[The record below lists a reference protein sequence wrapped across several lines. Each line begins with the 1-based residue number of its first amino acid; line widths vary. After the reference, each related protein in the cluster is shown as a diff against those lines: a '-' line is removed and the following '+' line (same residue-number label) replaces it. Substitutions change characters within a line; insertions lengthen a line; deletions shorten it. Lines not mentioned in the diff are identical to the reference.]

1 MDRRLTACALALFV
15 LAAGAGAADKAQP
28 APTPAAGEPGAAAIA
43 KLRALR
49 PDLPIES
56 VTPSPLAGF
65 VTIELTGGTMLYATD
80 DGRYLMAGDLYE
92 LRDTGLVNLA
102 DARRNDLRRELLAGV
117 STSDMAVFPAQGVRK
132 ATISVFTDVDCGYC
146 RKLHLEVPELNARG
160 IEVRYLAFP
169 RQGTT
174 SPSFDKLV
182 SAWCA
187 ADRNDAITRLKRGET
202 IPRKSCANP
211 VERQYVLGHQMGVEG
226 TPAIIFEDGSLH
238 PGYAP
243 AADLAKLLG
252 L

>member
-1 MDRRLTACALALFV
+1 
-15 LAAGAGAADKAQP
+15 
-28 APTPAAGEPGAAAIA
+28 
-43 KLRALR
+43 
-49 PDLPIES
+49 
-56 VTPSPLAGF
+56 
-65 VTIELTGGTMLYATD
+65 
-80 DGRYLMAGDLYE
+80 
-92 LRDTGLVNLA
+92 
-102 DARRNDLRRELLAGV
+102 
-117 STSDMAVFPAQGVRK
+117 VRK